1 MDFLSILTQAPV
13 IASAV
18 TASATV
24 VNNFFKIKGVGA
36 FCISTL
42 LSFAAAVPTLNTGK
56 AEYLV
61 TGALVTLIA
70 NGIFKLV
77 HAAAK

>member
-24 VNNFFKIKGVGA
+24 INNAFKIKGVGA
-36 FCISTL
+36 FGISTL
-42 LSFAAAVPTLNTGK
+42 LSFSAAIPMIQTGK
-56 AEYLV
+56 AEYIV
-61 TGALVTLIA
+61 TGTLVTLIA

>member
-1 MDFLSILTQAPV
+1 MDFQSILTQAPV

-24 VNNFFKIKGVGA
+24 LNNAFKIKGVGA
-36 FCISTL
+36 FGVSIL
-42 LSFAAAVPTLNTGK
+42 LSFSASIPLLQTGK
-56 AEYLV
+56 AEYV
-61 TGALVTLIA
+61 VSSVLVTLIA